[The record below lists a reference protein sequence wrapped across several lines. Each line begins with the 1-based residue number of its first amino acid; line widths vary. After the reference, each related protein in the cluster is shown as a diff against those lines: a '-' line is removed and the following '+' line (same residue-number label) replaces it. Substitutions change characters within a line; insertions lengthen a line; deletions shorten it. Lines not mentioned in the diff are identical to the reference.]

1 MTSRP
6 CSQAF
11 SEIMVRTVPLKSTVV
26 LDFFGAKAGELL
38 AWHGRPVLLEC
49 TKERLRNDS
58 VFDRRSCTQSLV

>member
-1 MTSRP
+1 
-6 CSQAF
+6 
-11 SEIMVRTVPLKSTVV
+11 MVRTVPLKSTVV